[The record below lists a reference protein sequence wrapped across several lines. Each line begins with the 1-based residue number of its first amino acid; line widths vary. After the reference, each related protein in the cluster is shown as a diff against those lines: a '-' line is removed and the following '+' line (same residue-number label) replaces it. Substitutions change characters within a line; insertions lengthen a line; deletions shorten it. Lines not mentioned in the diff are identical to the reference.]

1 MVILAASISI
11 ASAFAQDPD
20 DQKRGVARLSFVEGD
35 VSVQR
40 GDSGDWV
47 AATVNA
53 PILTND
59 RIATGPNARA
69 EVQFDAIN
77 VLRLSGTSEITMT
90 QLEDAR
96 SQMGVN
102 RGTVTFRV
110 LRTSN
115 ADLEVDTPSIS
126 VRPSKMGAYR
136 IAVMDSGETEV
147 TARSGEVEVFS
158 PTGSQWV
165 RPGQKLMARG
175 PASDPEFQVVRAA
188 ANDEWD
194 RWSDSRDQAVSRSRS
209 AQYVGPGV
217 YGAEDLDPYGNWV
230 DVPGYGYAWHPVAVD
245 GWAPY
250 RQGRWV
256 WVDWYGWTWV
266 SYEPWGWAPYH
277 YGRWFYEPAYGW
289 CWYPG
294 AIGVRHYWAPALV
307 AFFGFGGGGVSV
319 GFGFGNVGWVP
330 LAPYEVLHPWW
341 GRGYYG
347 GPTYVNRSINITS
360 VNVTNVYRNARVT
373 NGVTAV
379 SEGDF
384 RAGRFNGFVRPTSE
398 QIRQAGVVRGPM
410 PIAPDRAHLQ
420 FSERQPAFV
429 PRSGANTRFF
439 TREQP
444 NPAPRVSFTEQRRAL
459 DPGGRPAAE
468 VQNPRGQSAVPA
480 WQRFGN
486 SRGAQQPQQPQQAES
501 SPPPPANRSWNRF
514 GNAGAAPRPE
524 ARQTPQREPRNQS
537 QPEFRR
543 GPSNGAPPQRSGGG
557 SRAPAGGSPRSGGNR
572 EGSHNR

>member
-1 MVILAASISI
+1 MIILAGYICVAPV
-11 ASAFAQDPD
+11 FAQDAD
-20 DQKRGVARLSFVEGD
+20 DQKRGVARLSFVQGD

-47 AATVNA
+47 AAAVNA
-53 PILTND
+53 PVLTND

-69 EVQFDAIN
+69 EVQFNAAAI
-77 VLRLSGTSEITMT
+77 VRLNGSAEITMT
-90 QLEDAR
+90 QLEDSR
-96 SQMGVN
+96 SQMGVS

-110 LRTSN
+110 LRASN
-115 ADLEVDTPSIS
+115 ADMEVDTPSVS
-126 VRPSKMGAYR
+126 VRPSKIGAYR
-136 IAVMDSGETEV
+136 ISVTDAGETHV
-147 TARSGEVEVFS
+147 SARSGEVEVFS

-165 RPGQKLMARG
+165 RSGQKLLARG
-175 PASDPEFQVVRAA
+175 PAADPEFQIVRAA
-188 ANDEWD
+188 PDDEWD
-194 RWSDSRDQAVSRSRS
+194 RWSDSRDQPLSRSKS

-230 DVPGYGYAWHPVAVD
+230 DVPGYGYSWHPVAAD

-277 YGRWFYEPAYGW
+277 YGRWFYEPAFGW

-294 AIGVRHYWAPALV
+294 LIGVRHYWAPGLV
-307 AFFGFGGGGVSV
+307 AFFGFGGGASV

-347 GPTYVNRSINITS
+347 GAAYINRSVNITNI
-360 VNVTNVYRNARVT
+360 NVTNVYRNARVT

-384 RAGRFNGFVRPTSE
+384 RAGRFNSFVRPSSE

-420 FSERQPAFV
+420 FSERQAAFI
-429 PRSGANTRFF
+429 PRSSGNTRFF

-444 NPAPRVSFTEQRRAL
+444 SPAARVSFAEQRRAL
-459 DPGGRPAAE
+459 DSGARLGAE
-468 VQNPRGQSAVPA
+468 SQSLRGQSTAPG

-486 SRGAQQPQQPQQAES
+486 TSGTQGTAPQTES
-501 SPPPPANRSWNRF
+501 LAPSANRGWNRF
-514 GNAGAAPRPE
+514 GNSAPAAPRPETRQAPQRGPSASPPPAQRSGGGGFSAPRGGGGSRGPAGAAPR
-524 ARQTPQREPRNQS
+524 
-537 QPEFRR
+537 
-543 GPSNGAPPQRSGGG
+543 GAG
-557 SRAPAGGSPRSGGNR
+557 GGNR

>member
-1 MVILAASISI
+1 M
-11 ASAFAQDPD
+11 
-20 DQKRGVARLSFVEGD
+20 SFLQGD

-53 PILTND
+53 PLITGD
-59 RIATGPNARA
+59 RLATGPNART
-69 EVQFDAIN
+69 EVQFDAADI
-77 VLRLSGTSEITMT
+77 VRVSGNSEITMT
-90 QLEDAR
+90 QLEDGR
-96 SQMGVN
+96 SQMGLS

-110 LRTSN
+110 LRSSN
-115 ADLEVDTPSIS
+115 ADLEVDTPSVS
-126 VRPSKMGAYR
+126 VRPSKIGSYR
-136 IAVMDSGETEV
+136 IAVTDAGETEV

-158 PTGSQWV
+158 PAGSQWV
-165 RPGQKLMARG
+165 QSGQKLMARG

-188 ANDEWD
+188 PDDDWD
-194 RWSDSRDQAVSRSRS
+194 RWSDRRDQTASRSRS

-230 DVPGYGYAWHPVAVD
+230 DVPGYGYAWHPVVVD

-277 YGRWFYEPAYGW
+277 YGRWFFEPAYGW

-294 AIGVRHYWAPALV
+294 LIGVRHYWAPALV
-307 AFFGFGGGGVSV
+307 AFFGFGGGVSV

-330 LAPYEVLHPWW
+330 LAPYEALHPWW

-347 GPTYVNRSINITS
+347 GGTYINRSINITNI
-360 VNVTNVYRNARVT
+360 NVTNVYRNARVT
-373 NGVTAV
+373 NGVTGV

-384 RAGRFNGFVRPTSE
+384 RAGRFNSFVRPSSD
-398 QIRQAGVVRGPM
+398 QMRQAGAVRGPM

-420 FSERQPAFV
+420 FSERQAAFV
-429 PRSGANTRFF
+429 PRSSGNTRFF

-444 NPAPRVSFTEQRRAL
+444 NPAPRVSFAEQRQAL
-459 DPGGRPAAE
+459 GAARRPAPALAP
-468 VQNPRGQSAVPA
+468 QAGATPSPRGPNGVPG

-486 SRGAQQPQQPQQAES
+486 SREYQPPQVQSQA
-501 SPPPPANRSWNRF
+501 PPPNRGWNRF
-514 GNAGAAPRPE
+514 GNSRPAPQPEARPE
-524 ARQTPQREPRNQS
+524 ARQAPQ
-537 QPEFRR
+537 R
-543 GPSNGAPPQRSGGG
+543 GPSYSAPPPQRSGGG
-557 SRAPAGGSPRSGGNR
+557 FNAPRPSGGGSRGPAGGGQRGGGGNR
-572 EGSHNR
+572 EAPRNR